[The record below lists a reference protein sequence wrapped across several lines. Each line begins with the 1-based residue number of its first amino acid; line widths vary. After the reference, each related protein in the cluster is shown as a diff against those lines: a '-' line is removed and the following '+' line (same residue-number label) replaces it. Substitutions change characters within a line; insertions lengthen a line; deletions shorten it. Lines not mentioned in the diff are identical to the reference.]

1 MRKTLL
7 FLCATL
13 MLTVTSCTKKQNAN
27 ATKPCEAE
35 SPKMEIAEGTR
46 LPVAVVNI
54 DTLLNNYDLAI
65 LANENLLKKQEDAR
79 LDLAQRARSLQNE
92 MVDFQNKL
100 ENQAFLSR
108 ERAENEQRR
117 LIRKEQEL
125 QTLEQEKSQEL
136 MLEQQKINMQIR
148 DSINNAL
155 STINAHGMYHLIL
168 STSALND
175 NVLFA
180 ADTYDITMDIL
191 EILNKRY
198 NNGK

>member
-1 MRKTLL
+1 MRKALL
-7 FLCATL
+7 LLCAAS
-13 MLTVTSCTKKQNAN
+13 MLVLASCN
-27 ATKPCEAE
+27 KPGNDNTTAQGKAQHPDIQVE
-35 SPKMEIAEGTR
+35 EGAR
-46 LPVAVVNI
+46 LPIAVINI

-108 ERAENEQRR
+108 ERAEKEQQR
-117 LIRKEQEL
+117 LMRKEQEL
-125 QTLEQEKSQEL
+125 QSLEQEKSQEL
-136 MLEQQKINMQIR
+136 VLEQQKVNMQIR
-148 DSINNAL
+148 DSINNVL
-155 STINAHGMYHLIL
+155 STINTDGKYHLIL

-180 ADTYDITMDIL
+180 ADAYNITWDVLDM
-191 EILNKRY
+191 LNDRY
-198 NNGK
+198 NKK